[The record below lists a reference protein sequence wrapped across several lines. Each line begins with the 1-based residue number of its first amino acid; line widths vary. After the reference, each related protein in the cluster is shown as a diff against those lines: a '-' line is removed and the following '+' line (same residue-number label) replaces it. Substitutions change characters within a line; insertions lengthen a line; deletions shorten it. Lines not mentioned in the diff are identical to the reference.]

1 MSVLEG
7 KRVTEMKTNRE
18 RRRFYKIK
26 VKDVDKH
33 LYSSVL

>member
-1 MSVLEG
+1 MGDGEEDKQREG
-7 KRVTEMKTNRE
+7 
-18 RRRFYKIK
+18 RRFYKIT